1 VVESSWETQSLA
13 ARERGGALGDERRL
27 VELAQGGDRQAFA
40 VLIDRYWNSLYR
52 WLYHLSHD
60 RHTAEDLVQET
71 LLKAFAGLSSF
82 QAGGNFQAWLYRIG
96 YNGFINVRR
105 TEESSRQH
113 FPQYVPGLQPGPREA
128 LISKEV
134 LLAVALAVGRLPR
147 EFRAALLLRAEERL
161 SFRDVAE
168 VLQITEATARWRVFK
183 ARQSLMASLASFL
196 DEDKQ

>member
-1 VVESSWETQSLA
+1 MVEWSWETQSLA

-82 QAGGNFQAWLYRIG
+82 RAGGNFRAWLYRIG

-105 TEESSRQH
+105 IEESSRQH
-113 FPQYVPGLQPGPREA
+113 FPQYVPGLQQGPREA

-168 VLQITEATARWRVFK
+168 VLQITESTARWRVFK
-183 ARQSLMASLASFL
+183 ARQSLMGSLASIL

>member
-1 VVESSWETQSLA
+1 VGESSWETQSLA

-71 LLKAFAGLSSF
+71 LLKAFTGLSSF
-82 QAGGNFQAWLYRIG
+82 QAGGNFRAWLYRIG

-134 LLAVALAVGRLPR
+134 LQAVALAVGRLPR

-168 VLQITEATARWRVFK
+168 VLQITESTARWRVFK
-183 ARQSLMASLASFL
+183 ARQSLMASLASIL